1 MADGMKKVKVSVFFD
16 KIPKKYKF
24 SPVQILDKK
33 IKNGYNINLRK
44 DNILHGRDFDALCV
58 RNWGFYEKNIIG
70 IVWVDAVLTTS
81 AR

>member
-1 MADGMKKVKVSVFFD
+1 MTN
-16 KIPKKYKF
+16 PH
-24 SPVQILDKK
+24 
-33 IKNGYNINLRK
+33 K

-58 RNWGFYEKNIIG
+58 RNWELYEKNIIG